1 MNGPRSPATR
11 SAWPIVLIAALA
23 APPSVI
29 TRLLPGAFEA
39 SPADLRAGA
48 WILKTAL
55 AVLALAAM
63 LLRRPPDPEPSPPSG
78 AGPVPRWE
86 WLALGALV
94 LVAAGLRLYR
104 LDTELWM
111 DEIFLRA
118 RYVPLEVGQLLST
131 YDTQNHQ
138 PFYTILARLA
148 WLAAG
153 GADWALRLPA
163 VLFGV
168 ASVAAA
174 WHFAR
179 RLGVTGAEAI
189 LAAAVL
195 TASYHHVWFSQNAR
209 GYTAMLCLTIPAT
222 ALFHA
227 LCRGEGR
234 ARRQAWAY
242 AALMA
247 LATWTHLTAAL
258 IAVGHALAL
267 ALTTRWTTAEG
278 RRRALWPVTALAL
291 SALVT
296 VTLYAP
302 MLPQVVRQLSTPT
315 MEGVEV
321 EWTGAGWMLREA
333 LRVLSAG
340 IPGGILTVA
349 VAAAVLGVGVASLWR
364 RSRLATLLMFLPV
377 LVTLMAVV
385 AAGHNLWP
393 RFFFFAAAFIVVAA
407 IRGGWVLV
415 HWLVR
420 WRPAAVATGGAAA
433 VAAMSLLT
441 VPRAWQPKQQFQ
453 AAYDF
458 AEAERRPGDEVVA
471 LDIAYHVYFLQGKGG
486 NWRFTSSLTML
497 GDAERSGPRT
507 WVVYTLPARL
517 RAVAPAL
524 FDYLAPPR
532 YELIRTFPATVG
544 GGEIHVLRHDATVH
558 D

>member
-1 MNGPRSPATR
+1 MPT
-11 SAWPIVLIAALA
+11 
-23 APPSVI
+23 
-29 TRLLPGAFEA
+29 
-39 SPADLRAGA
+39 
-48 WILKTAL
+48 
-55 AVLALAAM
+55 
-63 LLRRPPDPEPSPPSG
+63 
-78 AGPVPRWE
+78 
-86 WLALGALV
+86 
-94 LVAAGLRLYR
+94 
-104 LDTELWM
+104 
-111 DEIFLRA
+111 
-118 RYVPLEVGQLLST
+118 
-131 YDTQNHQ
+131 
-138 PFYTILARLA
+138 
-148 WLAAG
+148 
-153 GADWALRLPA
+153 
-163 VLFGV
+163 
-168 ASVAAA
+168 
-174 WHFAR
+174 
-179 RLGVTGAEAI
+179 
-189 LAAAVL
+189 
-195 TASYHHVWFSQNAR
+195 NA
-209 GYTAMLCLTIPAT
+209 PAT
-222 ALFHA
+222 A
-227 LCRGEGR
+227 E
-234 ARRQAWAY
+234 
-242 AALMA
+242 
-247 LATWTHLTAAL
+247 
-258 IAVGHALAL
+258 
-267 ALTTRWTTAEG
+267 
-278 RRRALWPVTALAL
+278 
-291 SALVT
+291 S
-296 VTLYAP
+296 
-302 MLPQVVRQLSTPT
+302 STPT
-315 MEGVEV
+315 RALVILAHPDDPEF
-321 EWTGAGWMLREA
+321 GAGGTVARW
-333 LRVLSAG
+333 VDAG
-340 IPGGILTVA
+340 IEVHYVIVTDGSKGSGDPAMTPTRLAAIRVEEQRA
-349 VAAAVLGVGVASLWR
+349 AAAVLGVGVASLWR